1 MRFVDRPKLDVLM
14 GKVIVME
21 KKEPGTTCGDAQLAS
36 KRIGTRVFWRP
47 GGTEQWPP
55 SDADRAEVTEG

>member
-1 MRFVDRPKLDVLM
+1 M